1 MNEAAARAEVLALMR
16 QLETRPIH
24 VQHVAGLALQLFDG
38 LAGLHGLGPRERL
51 LLEAAGCL
59 HDIGHQYDYTGLGH
73 HKESAR
79 LIREHP
85 WQEFSRPDVEL
96 IAQIARYHRKSMP
109 SFKHDEFRAL
119 AEADRRIVQCLGG
132 LLRLADSLDRTH
144 EQVIAR
150 VTTEV
155 RPNAVALHLDTTG
168 TIVREIMAARQK
180 ADLAALVFQR
190 DFLFLVEG
198 KPVILP
204 GLPEEPEATP

>member
-38 LAGLHGLGPRERL
+38 LASLHGFGPRERL

-85 WQEFSRPDVEL
+85 WQEIGSAEAEL
-96 IAQIARYHRKSMP
+96 IAQMARYHRKAMP

-119 AEADRRIVQCLGG
+119 PEPDRRIVQCLGG

-150 VTTEV
+150 LAVEL
-155 RPNAVALHLDTTG
+155 RPNAVALHLDATG
-168 TIVREIMAARQK
+168 PIVREIMAARQK
-180 ADLAALVFQR
+180 ADLAALAFQR